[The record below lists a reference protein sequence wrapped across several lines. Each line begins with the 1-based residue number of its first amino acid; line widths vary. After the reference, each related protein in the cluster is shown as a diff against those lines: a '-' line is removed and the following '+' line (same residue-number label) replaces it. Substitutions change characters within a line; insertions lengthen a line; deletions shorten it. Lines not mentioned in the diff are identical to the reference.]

1 METDKLVNKVEATGI
16 IAFDLLDF
24 KPVIEIEGIDIK
36 DLLYME
42 MVVKEKEFRAAIAL
56 IDLTSFRNKAVAV
69 YCSVDAI
76 IPAWVYMVLADLLHG
91 NAIHFDFK
99 DPQSLQLDLW
109 KTNVLNADLLSLR
122 NKKVVVRARH
132 EIPPALYMLATDRLK
147 PLVKTLMYGE
157 VGMPKV
163 IFK

>member
-1 METDKLVNKVEATGI
+1 MTNTFVNKVEATGI

-24 KPVIEIEGIDIK
+24 KPAIEIREIDIK

-42 MVVKEKEFRAAIAL
+42 MVVKEKEFRAAIAQ
-56 IDLTSFRNKAVAV
+56 IDFTSFRNKAVAV

-76 IPAWVYMVLADLLHG
+76 IPSWVYMVLADLLYD
-91 NAIHFDFK
+91 NATHFDFK

-109 KTNVLNADLLSLR
+109 KSNVLNADLLPLR
-122 NKKVVVRARH
+122 NKKVVVRARP
-132 EIPPALYMLATDRLK
+132 EIAPALYMLATDRLK